1 MELTALQKEK
11 YEKLKNQLSAM
22 KSVAVA
28 FSGGVD
34 STFLLKTAHDVLGDH
49 CVAVTARSLSFPER
63 ERKEAQEFCEK
74 EGIRQIICES
84 EELSIDGF
92 AKNPPNRC
100 YICKKELFGK
110 MKALAE
116 KEGLTFIVEGSNLD
130 DEGDYRPGLLAVKE
144 LGIASPLRTAG
155 LYKADIRAISEM
167 LGLSTY
173 NKPSFACLSSRFV
186 YGETITPQKLH
197 MVDVAEQILFDLGC
211 VQARVRIHG
220 NLARI
225 EVLTEDFPIILEENN
240 RARITAELQ
249 KLGFTYITMDLT
261 GYHTGSMNKTLPE

>member
-1 MELTALQKEK
+1 
-11 YEKLKNQLSAM
+11 
-22 KSVAVA
+22 
-28 FSGGVD
+28 
-34 STFLLKTAHDVLGDH
+34 
-49 CVAVTARSLSFPER
+49 
-63 ERKEAQEFCEK
+63 
-74 EGIRQIICES
+74 
-84 EELSIDGF
+84 
-92 AKNPPNRC
+92 
-100 YICKKELFGK
+100 

-225 EVLTEDFPIILEENN
+225 EVLPEDFPIILEENN

>member
-1 MELTALQKEK
+1 MENNLNNKLMRLKAYLQE
-11 YEKLKNQLSAM
+11 LG
-22 KSVAVA
+22 SVAVA

-197 MVDVAEQILFDLGC
+197 MVDVAEQILFEIG
-211 VQARVRIHG
+211 
-220 NLARI
+220 
-225 EVLTEDFPIILEENN
+225 
-240 RARITAELQ
+240 RA
-249 KLGFTYITMDLT
+249 
-261 GYHTGSMNKTLPE
+261 HV

>member
-130 DEGDYRPGLLAVKE
+130 DEGD
-144 LGIASPLRTAG
+144 
-155 LYKADIRAISEM
+155 
-167 LGLSTY
+167 
-173 NKPSFACLSSRFV
+173 
-186 YGETITPQKLH
+186 
-197 MVDVAEQILFDLGC
+197 
-211 VQARVRIHG
+211 
-220 NLARI
+220 
-225 EVLTEDFPIILEENN
+225 
-240 RARITAELQ
+240 
-249 KLGFTYITMDLT
+249 
-261 GYHTGSMNKTLPE
+261 